1 MNTYGTILYLVAFA
15 AIFYF
20 MILRPQQQRQKQQQN
35 TINSLKP
42 NVNVTTYAGILG
54 KVVKVKENTV
64 ILKVADNVEI
74 EILKTAVAYLNKDE
88 K

>member
-1 MNTYGTILYLVAFA
+1 MDTYGTILYFLAFI

-20 MILRPQQQRQKQQQN
+20 MIIRPQQQRQKQQQN

-74 EILKTAVAYLNKDE
+74 EILKSAVAYLNKDE